1 MLVNTSFVVD
11 EISKDRKGGLSGS
24 IGHQFDHDVFF
35 ILIYGICLLAM
46 AQIILIFF
54 VVFFVFAI
62 VVAFWGSAILF
73 TGSAGTIHMMFAWFE
88 SVGLATIIGTIK
100 APSHKSFPV
109 PVAPGSARESTIAT
123 KTAGKSNM
131 PTSSRVKHELEED
144 PDCQVCEC
152 KFGPTLLKQLQ
163 MPSMSHI
170 LPGPKSY

>member
-11 EISKDRKGGLSGS
+11 EIRKDRKGGLSGS

-73 TGSAGTIHMMFAWFE
+73 TGST
-88 SVGLATIIGTIK
+88 GTIK

-109 PVAPGSARESTIAT
+109 PVAPGSAR
-123 KTAGKSNM
+123 
-131 PTSSRVKHELEED
+131 
-144 PDCQVCEC
+144 
-152 KFGPTLLKQLQ
+152 
-163 MPSMSHI
+163 
-170 LPGPKSY
+170 